1 MIFKYNIINFYLF
14 LRKMAKKTKQNKE
27 KKELPKKDKNKN
39 KQELKKEKQKQKQP
53 ETKENDKE
61 TLENQNENE
70 IPEKEINKEEL
81 NKKYN
86 IKLDQVTKELMPK
99 ISSSQIEKALQALIS
114 YKNKLNSSST
124 INVLSGDFDDYIYL
138 TFGFYKYPLRY
149 SLSSCLIDLPKGIY
163 DEKYSSNICLIVKNP
178 KSDFKDL
185 NIEFPFNLKVI
196 DIEKLKQKYQQY
208 SKRRELMKKYDLFL
222 CDNRIKFVLRK
233 LLGKCFYM
241 SKKFPHPISLNYE
254 NKDEI
259 KNNIIKTVTQST
271 IFHMNNGPIYNIK
284 FGRFSMDLNENEENL
299 KQCLRQVLPHI
310 LKYDIDLDELR
321 NISIKGN
328 NTIELPIYQH
338 IKESD
343 LKIFTGN
350 Y

>member
-1 MIFKYNIINFYLF
+1 
-14 LRKMAKKTKQNKE
+14 MAKKTKQKKDKKENIKKEINKNEKEIKKEKIKKKKEENKE
-27 KKELPKKDKNKN
+27 KIEEPLEKE
-39 KQELKKEKQKQKQP
+39 
-53 ETKENDKE
+53 
-61 TLENQNENE
+61 NENE
-70 IPEKEINKEEL
+70 ILEKEFNKEEL

-86 IKLDQVTKELMPK
+86 LKLEQVSKELLPK
-99 ISSSQIEKALQALIS
+99 ISKAQIEKALKALIS
-114 YKNKLNSSST
+114 YKNKINSSST

-149 SLSSCLIDLPKGIY
+149 SLSSSQINISNGIY
-163 DEKYSSNICLIVKNP
+163 NEKYSSNICLIVKNP
-178 KSDFKDL
+178 KSNFKEL

-196 DIEKLKQKYQQY
+196 DIEKLKIKYQQY

-233 LLGKCFYM
+233 LLGKCFYV
-241 SKKFPHPISLNYE
+241 SKKYPHPINLNYE
-254 NKDEI
+254 NKEEI
-259 KNNIIKTVTQST
+259 KNNIIKLVTEST

-284 FGRFSMDLNENEENL
+284 FGRFAMNLKENIENL
-299 KQCLRQVLPHI
+299 EQCIKQVIPHI

-328 NTIELPIYQH
+328 NTIELPIYEH
-338 IKESD
+338 IKEED

>member
-1 MIFKYNIINFYLF
+1 
-14 LRKMAKKTKQNKE
+14 MAKKTKQNKE
-27 KKELPKKDKNKN
+27 KKEIP
-39 KQELKKEKQKQKQP
+39 KKEKRKNDQQIKKEKVEKIKQK
-53 ETKENDKE
+53 KEEKKE
-61 TLENQNENE
+61 KEEENMEEPLEKENENE
-70 IPEKEINKEEL
+70 IAEKELNKEEL

-86 IKLDQVTKELMPK
+86 LKLEQVSKELIPK
-99 ISSSQIEKALQALIS
+99 ISSTQIEKALKALTS

-149 SLSSCLIDLPKGIY
+149 SLSSCQIDLPKGIY
-163 DEKYSSNICLIVKNP
+163 NEKYSSNICLIVKNP
-178 KSDFKDL
+178 KGDFKDL
-185 NIEFPFNLKVI
+185 NIEFPFNIKII
-196 DIEKLKQKYQQY
+196 DIEKLKIKYQQY

-233 LLGKCFYM
+233 LLGKCFYL
-241 SKKFPHPISLNYE
+241 SKKFPHPINLNYE
-254 NKDEI
+254 NKEEI
-259 KNNIIKTVTQST
+259 KNNIIKVVTKST

-284 FGRFSMDLNENEENL
+284 FGRFSNNLEENIENL
-299 KQCLRQVLPHI
+299 KQCVKQVVPHI

-328 NTIELPIYQH
+328 NTVELPIYEH
-338 IKESD
+338 IKEED

>member
-1 MIFKYNIINFYLF
+1 MKLGQVLF
-14 LRKMAKKTKQNKE
+14 
-27 KKELPKKDKNKN
+27 
-39 KQELKKEKQKQKQP
+39 
-53 ETKENDKE
+53 
-61 TLENQNENE
+61 
-70 IPEKEINKEEL
+70 
-81 NKKYN
+81 
-86 IKLDQVTKELMPK
+86 
-99 ISSSQIEKALQALIS
+99 
-114 YKNKLNSSST
+114 
-124 INVLSGDFDDYIYL
+124 YIYL

-149 SLSSCLIDLPKGIY
+149 SLSSCKINLPTGIFS
-163 DEKYSSNICLIVKNP
+163 EKYSSNICLIVKNP
-178 KSDFKDL
+178 KSAFKDL
-185 NIEFPFNLKVI
+185 NIEFPFNIKII
-196 DIEKLKQKYQQY
+196 DIEKLKIKYQQY

-233 LLGKCFYM
+233 LLGKCFYA
-241 SKKFPHPISLNYE
+241 SKKFPHAISLNYE
-254 NKDEI
+254 DKEKI
-259 KNNIIKTVTQST
+259 KNDIVELVTKCT

-284 FGRFSMDLNENEENL
+284 FGRFSMDLKENEENL
-299 KQCLRQVLPHI
+299 KECVKQIIPHI

>member
-1 MIFKYNIINFYLF
+1 MG
-14 LRKMAKKTKQNKE
+14 KKIKQQNKE
-27 KKELPKKDKNKN
+27 KKEVEKKDQNKPKKEIKKIEK
-39 KQELKKEKQKQKQP
+39 KQEKEK
-53 ETKENDKE
+53 EENIKEIE
-61 TLENQNENE
+61 QEEIENENK
-70 IPEKEINKEEL
+70 EKEFNKDEL
-81 NKKYN
+81 NKKYEL
-86 IKLDQVTKELMPK
+86 KLEQVSKELIPK
-99 ISSSQIEKALQALIS
+99 ISQSQIEKALKALIS

-124 INVLSGDFDDYIYL
+124 INVLSGDFDDYIYA

-149 SLSSCLIDLPKGIY
+149 SLSPLQINLPTGIY

-196 DIEKLKQKYQQY
+196 DIEKLKTKYQQY
-208 SKRRELMKKYDLFL
+208 SKKRELMKKYDLFL

-233 LLGKCFYM
+233 LLGKCFYA
-241 SKKFPHPISLNYE
+241 SKKIPYPISLNYE
-254 NKDEI
+254 DKEKI
-259 KNNIIKTVTQST
+259 KNNIVEIVNKST

-284 FGRFSMDLNENEENL
+284 FGRFSMNLEENKENL
-299 KQCLRQVLPHI
+299 MECIKGVIPHI
-310 LKYDIDLDELR
+310 LKYDIDLDDLR

-328 NTIELPIYQH
+328 NTLELPLYEH
-338 IKESD
+338 IKEDD

>member
-1 MIFKYNIINFYLF
+1 MV
-14 LRKMAKKTKQNKE
+14 KKIKKIKE
-27 KKELPKKDKNKN
+27 KKEIPNTEKDKNK
-39 KQELKKEKQKQKQP
+39 KQIKKEKL
-53 ETKENDKE
+53 KEKKE
-61 TLENQNENE
+61 KEKDEEHNQTENGNE
-70 IPEKEINKEEL
+70 ITEKEFNKEEL
-81 NKKYN
+81 DNKYN
-86 IKLDQVTKELMPK
+86 LKLEQVNKELIPK
-99 ISSSQIEKALQALIS
+99 IIESQIEKALKALIS
-114 YKNKLNSSST
+114 YKNKINSSST
-124 INVLSGDFDDYIYL
+124 INVLSGDFDDYIYA
-138 TFGFYKYPLRY
+138 TFGFFNYPLHY
-149 SLSSCLIDLPKGIY
+149 SLSSSKINLSEGIY
-163 DEKYSSNICLIVKNP
+163 NEKYSSNICLIVKNP

-196 DIEKLKQKYQQY
+196 DIEKLKMKYQQY

-233 LLGKCFYM
+233 LLGKCFYV

-254 NKDEI
+254 DKDKI
-259 KNNIIKTVTQST
+259 KNDIIDIVNKST

-284 FGRFSMDLNENEENL
+284 FGRFSMSLKDNLENL
-299 KQCLRQVLPHI
+299 KECIKQVIPHI

-328 NTIELPIYQH
+328 NTLELPVYEH
-338 IKESD
+338 IKEEY

>member
-1 MIFKYNIINFYLF
+1 
-14 LRKMAKKTKQNKE
+14 MAKKTKQKKE
-27 KKELPKKDKNKN
+27 KKETIKKEINKN
-39 KQELKKEKQKQKQP
+39 EKEIKKEKIKKK
-53 ETKENDKE
+53 KEENKE
-61 TLENQNENE
+61 KIEEPLEKENENE
-70 IPEKEINKEEL
+70 ILEKEFNKEEL

-86 IKLDQVTKELMPK
+86 LKLEQVSKELLPK
-99 ISSSQIEKALQALIS
+99 ISKAQIEKALKALIS
-114 YKNKLNSSST
+114 YKNKINSSST

-149 SLSSCLIDLPKGIY
+149 SLSSSQINISNGIY
-163 DEKYSSNICLIVKNP
+163 NEKYSSNICLIVKNP
-178 KSDFKDL
+178 KSNFKEL

-196 DIEKLKQKYQQY
+196 DIEKLKIKYQQY

-233 LLGKCFYM
+233 LLGKCFYV
-241 SKKFPHPISLNYE
+241 SKKYPHPINLNYE
-254 NKDEI
+254 NKEEI
-259 KNNIIKTVTQST
+259 KNNIIKLVTEST

-284 FGRFSMDLNENEENL
+284 FGRFAMNLKENIENL
-299 KQCLRQVLPHI
+299 EQCIKQVIPHI

-328 NTIELPIYQH
+328 NTIELPIYEH
-338 IKESD
+338 IKEED

>member
-1 MIFKYNIINFYLF
+1 MV
-14 LRKMAKKTKQNKE
+14 KKIKKIKE
-27 KKELPKKDKNKN
+27 KKEIPNTEKDKNK
-39 KQELKKEKQKQKQP
+39 KQIKKEKL
-53 ETKENDKE
+53 KEKKE
-61 TLENQNENE
+61 KEKDEEHNQTENGNE
-70 IPEKEINKEEL
+70 ITEKEFNKEEL
-81 NKKYN
+81 DNKYN
-86 IKLDQVTKELMPK
+86 LKLEQVNKELIPK
-99 ISSSQIEKALQALIS
+99 IIESQIEKALKALIS
-114 YKNKLNSSST
+114 YKNKINSSST
-124 INVLSGDFDDYIYL
+124 INVLSGDFDDYIYA
-138 TFGFYKYPLRY
+138 TFGFFNYPLRY
-149 SLSSCLIDLPKGIY
+149 SLSSSKINLSEGIY
-163 DEKYSSNICLIVKNP
+163 NEKYSSNICLIVKNP

-196 DIEKLKQKYQQY
+196 DIEKLKMKYQQY

-233 LLGKCFYM
+233 LLGKCFYV

-254 NKDEI
+254 DKDKI
-259 KNNIIKTVTQST
+259 KNDIIDIVNKST

-284 FGRFSMDLNENEENL
+284 FGRFSMSLKDNLENL
-299 KQCLRQVLPHI
+299 KECIKQVIPHI

-328 NTIELPIYQH
+328 NTLELPLYEH
-338 IKESD
+338 IKEDD